1 LPTTTDGALGETV
14 MDDRATVVGGGVEG
28 LAERPLL
35 PPPHPVRAVSNI
47 TIAASAN
54 LVLVLM
60 YNLPYFIPVWGS
72 GSKLGPWFKESTCTL
87 SREVHHTGNLQVT
100 HIGEG

>member
-14 MDDRATVVGGGVEG
+14 IDERVTVVGGGVEG
-28 LAERPLL
+28 LEERPLL

-47 TIAASAN
+47 TTAASAN

-60 YNLPYFIPVWGS
+60 YNLPYFIPLWGS
-72 GSKLGPWFKESTCTL
+72 VPIWARGE
-87 SREVHHTGNLQVT
+87 RRVHVLFPVRYITQVT
-100 HIGEG
+100 CK

>member
-1 LPTTTDGALGETV
+1 
-14 MDDRATVVGGGVEG
+14 MDDRVTVVGGGVEG
-28 LAERPLL
+28 LEERPLP

-72 GSKLGPWFKESTCTL
+72 GSKWVRG
-87 SREVHHTGNLQVT
+87 SRRVHVLFPVRYITQVT
-100 HIGEG
+100 CK